1 MQRRTIRR
9 KIMAMPMTID
19 LPRKKVEP
27 RPSQRLKARRRQT
40 RRMKTLLP
48 TRGEARRAGEGA
60 ILMMR
65 MKHPLPRPRRS
76 RRGRRRT
83 RTMKKQLS
91 QQKRRSRMGRKARK
105 VRLLLSKKTKMK
117 QHLKQRVKRKR
128 KKKDED

>member
-19 LPRKKVEP
+19 LPRKKAEP

-40 RRMKTLLP
+40 RMMKTLLP
-48 TRGEARRAGEGA
+48 TRGEARRVGEGA

-91 QQKRRSRMGRKARK
+91 QQKRRSRMDRRARKARK
-105 VRLLLSKKTKMK
+105 ERLLLSKK
-117 QHLKQRVKRKR
+117 
-128 KKKDED
+128 KDEDDEEAAE